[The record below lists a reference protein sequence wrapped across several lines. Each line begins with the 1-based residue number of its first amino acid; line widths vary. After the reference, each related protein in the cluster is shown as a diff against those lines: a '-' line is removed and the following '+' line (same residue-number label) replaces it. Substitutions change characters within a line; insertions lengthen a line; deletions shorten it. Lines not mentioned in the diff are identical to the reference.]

1 MMKLWVDGD
10 SANSIGHAIRMKVS
24 EVTADIDYQTK
35 SRGTRAVNALRNAEL
50 RVLQGQRSGRKYRK
64 PYTGSK
70 SKDERKK
77 SGYKPPMYTTSAP
90 GEPPARRSG
99 NLRLH
104 WYGDVQTRAASKG
117 TEVLAVLES
126 GERYASVLENGT
138 PKMAPRPFVERIKT
152 EAAPEIKKI
161 YSEPYT

>member
-1 MMKLWVDGD
+1 
-10 SANSIGHAIRMKVS
+10 
-24 EVTADIDYQTK
+24 
-35 SRGTRAVNALRNAEL
+35 
-50 RVLQGQRSGRKYRK
+50 
-64 PYTGSK
+64 
-70 SKDERKK
+70 
-77 SGYKPPMYTTSAP
+77 MYTASAP